1 MSRRSAGRAAAA
13 PSGGLSPYEIA
24 RLETMRANQAQL
36 EALGLDPLL
45 PPRPSVTKKLPRV
58 KRRCA
63 ESAAPARKS
72 ARFAQSAE
80 SPSGAPERPTR
91 PELSIRPW
99 WEDAFDR
106 CERGSDGRDGWD
118 RRRAHQHLT
127 ISPSGRCVATTGVA
141 GYGAALCSRRATTN
155 AHGPGVRWLILA
167 ERFGVGGFCVGVVR
181 AAMKPP
187 YKSLRTS
194 ADAIGAYLASG
205 ALMSRGRELP
215 SSAPPYDPGDTIGV
229 QLRRAAP
236 TVTRPPHRQ
245 LAKGGHTG
253 GGAKSAQ
260 WEIAFLLNGVEVG
273 AVSVG
278 VGDALALAVQP
289 YMGGVAMLV

>member
-1 MSRRSAGRAAAA
+1 MSRRSRAAAA

-45 PPRPSVTKKLPRV
+45 PPRPSVTKKQPRV
-58 KRRCA
+58 KRARTA
-63 ESAAPARKS
+63 SAAPARKS
-72 ARFAQSAE
+72 ARFAESAE
-80 SPSGAPERPTR
+80 SPSGAPER

-106 CERGSDGRDGWD
+106 CERGSDASGDGWD

-141 GYGAALCSRRATTN
+141 GYGAALCTRRAT
-155 AHGPGVRWLILA
+155 AHGPGARWRILA
-167 ERFGVGGFCVGVVR
+167 DRFGVGGFCVGVVR

-205 ALMSRGRELP
+205 ALMSRGREL

-229 QLRRAAP
+229 HLRRAP
-236 TVTRPPHRQ
+236 TVITTVTRVTPRAQ
-245 LAKGGHTG
+245 LANGGHTG
-253 GGAKSAQ
+253 AGSKSAQ
-260 WEIAFLLNGVEVG
+260 WEIAFELNGVEVG
-273 AVSVG
+273 ALSAG